1 VAQEREDQYDA
12 KKLSERALAS
22 LTAEVFV
29 NHHVLDRTPWL
40 FEDRTRYIEWKTILA
55 TEIAVDPFSIV
66 VVGSAALGFSLSPKK
81 GLSPFG
87 ERSDIDVAVVSPTHF
102 DTAWRW
108 LRNLGSPRLLGHG
121 SFERGIVDWHRK
133 NLVFDGAI
141 ATTDELLSRLEFG
154 PSWKA
159 ALGRAGNR
167 EPTVGRNVKVRV
179 YRDFESLRAYH
190 VANIQELQRG
200 LLADLVE
207 ATEGAPLPSGN
218 PEDEKFPVNGES
230 LRWTT

>member
-1 VAQEREDQYDA
+1 MVAVAHEREERYDP

-29 NHHVLDRTPWL
+29 NHHVLDRVPWL
-40 FEDRTRYIEWKTILA
+40 FEDRTRYVEWKTVLA
-55 TEIAVDPFSIV
+55 SEIGVDPFSIV

-81 GLSPFG
+81 GLSVFD

-108 LRNLGSPRLLGHG
+108 LRNLGPARLLGRR
-121 SFERGIVDWHRK
+121 SLKREIVDRHRK

-141 ATTDELLSRLEFG
+141 ATTDELLSHLEFG

-167 EPTVGRNVKVRV
+167 EPTVGRSVKVRV
-179 YRDFESLRAYH
+179 YRDFECLRSYH
-190 VANIQELQRG
+190 VANVQDLQRG
-200 LLADLVE
+200 LLADLAE
-207 ATEGAPLPSGN
+207 AAEGDPLPLGK
-218 PEDEKFPVNGES
+218 PEDEEFPANGEP
-230 LRWTT
+230 